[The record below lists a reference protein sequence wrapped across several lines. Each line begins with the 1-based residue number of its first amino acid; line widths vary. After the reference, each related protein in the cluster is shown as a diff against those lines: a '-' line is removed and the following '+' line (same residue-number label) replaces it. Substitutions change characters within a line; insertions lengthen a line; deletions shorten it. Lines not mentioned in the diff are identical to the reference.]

1 MIENA
6 WGWGWLARSAGP
18 LDRDS
23 SVDGIGRSLLSWG
36 GSAAVALEEHQ
47 ASGSKVTKGGK

>member
-1 MIENA
+1 MNA
-6 WGWGWLARSAGP
+6 WCWGWLARSAGH
-18 LDRDS
+18 LGRDS
-23 SVDGIGRSLLSWG
+23 SVDGIGRSLLSSA

>member
-1 MIENA
+1 MNA
-6 WGWGWLARSAGP
+6 WCWGWLARSAGY
-18 LDRDS
+18 LGRDS
-23 SVDGIGRSLLSWG
+23 SVDGIGRSLLSSA